1 MWLNVLL
8 IGICSCFSLAEG
20 FIEGLYCGQRDCYEV
35 LGVLRD
41 ASKLEIAR
49 AYRTLAKKYHP
60 DRHKTEEAKTKASEQ
75 FTLLATAYEV
85 LKDDD
90 SRKDYDYM
98 LENPDEIYRHYYRY
112 YRRKM
117 APKVDVRI
125 VIAATIAIIS
135 IIQYLAAK
143 SRHKS
148 AIDYLLTVPK
158 YRLKELIKEEE
169 ESVLKQILERNVD
182 VRGGYSRPSIKDVLA
197 IQIVLF
203 PITISSYIY
212 WNIKWIWRFN
222 IKKEEYGEEE
232 KLYLIKKLIGCSATQ
247 WDAIEENEKKDYLR
261 NELWKKEKFQVWK
274 QQKEDELKSKLAETA
289 RYKSYRR
296 YMRNHGPGQLTF
308 ED

>member
-1 MWLNVLL
+1 MKFVF
-8 IGICSCFSLAEG
+8 CFS
-20 FIEGLYCGQRDCYEV
+20 I
-35 LGVLRD
+35 GVLRD

-158 YRLKELIKEEE
+158 YRLKAMEIAKEENLLPTGRKRNRKPKELIKEEE

-232 KLYLIKKLIGCSATQ
+232 KLYLIKRLIGCSATQ

-261 NELWKKEKFQVWK
+261 NELWKKEKFQAWK

>member
-1 MWLNVLL
+1 M
-8 IGICSCFSLAEG
+8 GIP
-20 FIEGLYCGQRDCYEV
+20 
-35 LGVLRD
+35 RD
-41 ASKLEIAR
+41 ASKTEIAR
-49 AYRTLAKKYHP
+49 SYRMLAKKYHP
-60 DRHKTEEAKTKASEQ
+60 DRHKTEEAKKMASEQ

-125 VIAATIAIIS
+125 VIIATIAVIS

-148 AIDYLLTVPK
+148 AIEYLLTVPK
-158 YRLKELIKEEE
+158 YRLKALEIAKEENLLPTGKKRTRKPKELIKEEE

-182 VRGGYSRPSIKDVLA
+182 VRGGYSRPSFKDVLA

-203 PITISSYIY
+203 PFTLISYLH

-232 KLYLIKKLIGCSATQ
+232 KLYLIKKHIGCSSTQ
-247 WDAIEENEKKDYLR
+247 WDAIEESDKKDYIKC
-261 NELWKKEKFQVWK
+261 ELWKKEKFQIWK
-274 QQKEDELKSKLAETA
+274 QQKEDELKSKLAEKA

-296 YMRNHGPGQLTF
+296 HMRNHGPGQLTF